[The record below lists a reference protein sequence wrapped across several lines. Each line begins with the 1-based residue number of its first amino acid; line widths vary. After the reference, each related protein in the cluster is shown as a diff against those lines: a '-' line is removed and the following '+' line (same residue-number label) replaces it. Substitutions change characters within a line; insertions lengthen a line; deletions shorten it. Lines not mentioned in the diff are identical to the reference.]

1 MKRRIF
7 SVLLSSAL
15 LLTALAGCG
24 QGGEAAPSGSSSDAD
39 SETGTRDELIFVNYR
54 DIRDL
59 NPHLYAGEMYAQSN
73 RLCAGPG
80 ASALA
85 AGLLADRALWRNAV
99 KGITN
104 CYGVP

>member
-39 SETGTRDELIFVNYR
+39 RETGTRDELIFVN
-54 DIRDL
+54 
-59 NPHLYAGEMYAQSN
+59 
-73 RLCAGPG
+73 
-80 ASALA
+80 
-85 AGLLADRALWRNAV
+85 
-99 KGITN
+99 
-104 CYGVP
+104 

>member
-24 QGGEAAPSGSSSDAD
+24 QGGEADPSGSPSDAE
-39 SETGTRDELIFVNYR
+39 SETATRDELIFVNYR

-59 NPHLYAGEMYAQSN
+59 NPTCTPVRCTPRVSFTIH
-73 RLCAGPG
+73 
-80 ASALA
+80 
-85 AGLLADRALWRNAV
+85 W
-99 KGITN
+99 
-104 CYGVP
+104 